1 MGGRIYEDYRVNWV
15 TIKRFSEL
23 SGYTKKAIELK
34 VERGVWLKDHHWV
47 KAPDGRILISIK
59 AVEAWI
65 QGIAA

>member
-1 MGGRIYEDYRVNWV
+1 M

-34 VERGVWLKDHHWV
+34 VERGVWLKDIHWV